1 MSLFELKTFFLL
13 GNYQQAINMA
23 GNVSVENDAERLEKD
38 ILVYRC
44 YVEQGE
50 YGIVLDE
57 INGQAPLPLLVVK
70 VLASFLSNPNTH
82 EKVFATLAQ
91 WVESGETSKHPQL
104 QLLVALIYFKANRL
118 EEALRVIHNTNNLE
132 GRALI
137 IQLFLSLNRLD
148 LASKELSRMQQQQDD
163 AIATRLAHAW
173 VCVFQ
178 GGEKKCEEAVETYQ
192 ELIERYGASSL
203 LLNGLGVAYM
213 AQGNFEMAEKVLM
226 DGLLSDNKMSACRI
240 NLYVV
245 SQHLNRPQDKLKRDL
260 R

>member
-132 GRALI
+132 G
-137 IQLFLSLNRLD
+137 
-148 LASKELSRMQQQQDD
+148 
-163 AIATRLAHAW
+163 
-173 VCVFQ
+173 CV
-178 GGEKKCEEAVETYQ
+178 
-192 ELIERYGASSL
+192 
-203 LLNGLGVAYM
+203 
-213 AQGNFEMAEKVLM
+213 
-226 DGLLSDNKMSACRI
+226 
-240 NLYVV
+240 
-245 SQHLNRPQDKLKRDL
+245 
-260 R
+260 